1 MLLAVVTAGAGSLY
15 NLKYIWPKTL
25 KPRAVYAREFERLG
39 HIGIIGN
46 YWNSY
51 INSVTDPEQIV
62 ATPDDRSSVRNHE
75 MAFEVMKR
83 DTLYV
88 IRDGWME
95 TFPDSLNQF
104 GTPLYKNGNEF
115 RLGDCY
121 VCRYK
126 K

>member
-1 MLLAVVTAGAGSLY
+1 
-15 NLKYIWPKTL
+15 
-25 KPRAVYAREFERLG
+25 
-39 HIGIIGN
+39 
-46 YWNSY
+46 
-51 INSVTDPEQIV
+51 
-62 ATPDDRSSVRNHE
+62 